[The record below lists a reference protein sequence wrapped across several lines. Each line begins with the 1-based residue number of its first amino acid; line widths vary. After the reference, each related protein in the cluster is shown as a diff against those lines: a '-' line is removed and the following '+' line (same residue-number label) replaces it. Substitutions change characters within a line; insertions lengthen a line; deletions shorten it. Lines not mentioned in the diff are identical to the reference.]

1 MNDSIFQLNEIS
13 CESKLIYDIVSILQL
28 GNKFVP
34 NYFCLKKQF
43 FNFLLK
49 DLDENIIKFDTFLNI
64 SKNNLNKDPVD
75 IAECETLNNI
85 NNLDSAGK
93 ILFDDKNINKIL
105 NDVNKK
111 YKKII
116 KKNEE
121 QILNKKF
128 INNESLSLRENIQK
142 ELINNYDEINIQQ
155 NLNHS
160 QLRALLFFK
169 KTRPFKVIDCDKNV
183 GCAIISNDFYN
194 ESVYNYLNSDPTYEV
209 ISSNPLKKTV
219 TNINQNLKLLLS
231 NSHISERMNKVLK
244 LKEEDCKL
252 GSFRLLA
259 KLHKPSF
266 SWRAIINCKN
276 HPTSKI
282 SILFD
287 FLIKP
292 IIIKTESYI
301 KDSQN
306 LIQLC
311 ENIKF
316 ERKPFI
322 YSFDVSNL
330 YTNIKPNIA
339 IPMLTEFI
347 SSYLDTQHL
356 SPYGFK
362 TLLSVFF
369 ENNYFMF
376 KNTYYLQ
383 KTGCPMGCICGP
395 TIANLFLYIL
405 ERKWLYIHKPIV
417 YYRFIDD
424 IFMVLKNVINFEEFE
439 STFIDLKLSMITG
452 DVVNFLDMNISY
464 NQIINKLKYSL
475 YTKET
480 NTFSYLLPI
489 SNHPSHIFINI
500 PKSLFIRIR
509 RICSDYYDFTDAA
522 KKLGEQLFLRGY
534 NPENIRKTF
543 NLISNINRNNLIQY
557 KPKNKFLD
565 FSKNI
570 PFFTKFECSLSNF
583 NKIIYSS
590 YNKTSF
596 LNSVLNNFNLNIIN
610 TININLNKLFVHNFK
625 IPSISKCKTI
635 KCNSCFCC
643 KFIYENS
650 FITLKDSKISIQLLS
665 NSNCDS
671 SHVVYIILCE
681 KCKIFY
687 IGETRKSLSKRMS
700 QHLNQIKK
708 YVPFKKYHDKEVAKH
723 FNLKGHKL
731 DDFKC
736 CVYKDNLTDNN
747 KRKSIEKDL
756 INFLNLNYKSCINIH
771 TSTNNLNAL
780 CFN

>member
-1 MNDSIFQLNEIS
+1 
-13 CESKLIYDIVSILQL
+13 
-28 GNKFVP
+28 
-34 NYFCLKKQF
+34 
-43 FNFLLK
+43 
-49 DLDENIIKFDTFLNI
+49 
-64 SKNNLNKDPVD
+64 
-75 IAECETLNNI
+75 
-85 NNLDSAGK
+85 
-93 ILFDDKNINKIL
+93 
-105 NDVNKK
+105 
-111 YKKII
+111 
-116 KKNEE
+116 
-121 QILNKKF
+121 
-128 INNESLSLRENIQK
+128 
-142 ELINNYDEINIQQ
+142 
-155 NLNHS
+155 
-160 QLRALLFFK
+160 
-169 KTRPFKVIDCDKNV
+169 
-183 GCAIISNDFYN
+183 
-194 ESVYNYLNSDPTYEV
+194 
-209 ISSNPLKKTV
+209 
-219 TNINQNLKLLLS
+219 
-231 NSHISERMNKVLK
+231 MNKVLK
-244 LKEEDCKL
+244 LREEECKL

-282 SILFD
+282 SMVFD

-306 LIQLC
+306 LIQFC
-311 ENIKF
+311 ENIIF

-330 YTNIKPNIA
+330 YTNIKPNQA

-356 SPYGFK
+356 SAYGFK

-383 KTGCPMGCICGP
+383 NTGCPMGCICGP

-405 ERKWLYIHKPIV
+405 ERKWLYIHKPII

-424 IFMVLKNVINFEEFE
+424 IFIVHKNEINFEEFE
-439 STFIDLKLSMITG
+439 ATFIDLKLSMITG

-464 NQIINKLKYSL
+464 NQITNKLKYSL

-489 SNHPSHIFINI
+489 SNHPSHIFVNI

-522 KKLGEQLFLRGY
+522 KKLGEHLFLRDY
-534 NPENIRKTF
+534 NPESIRKTF
-543 NLISNINRNNLIQY
+543 NTISNINRNSLIQY
-557 KPKNKFLD
+557 KQKNKFLD

-590 YNKTSF
+590 YFKTSF
-596 LNSVLNNFNLNIIN
+596 LNSVLNNFKLNIVN
-610 TININLNKLFVHNFK
+610 TININLNKLFVHNFN
-625 IPSISKCKTI
+625 IPSISIFKTI
-635 KCNSCFCC
+635 KCNKCFCC

-650 FITLKDSKISIQLLS
+650 FITLKDSNISIQLLS
-665 NSNCDS
+665 NSNCNS
-671 SHVVYIILCE
+671 SNVVYIILCI

-687 IGETRKSLSKRMS
+687 IGETGKSLSKRMS

-708 YVPFKKYHDKEVAKH
+708 FVPFKKYHDKEVAKH
-723 FNLKGHKL
+723 FNLNGHKL

-736 CVYKDNLTDNN
+736 CVYKDNLIDNKN
-747 KRKSIEKDL
+747 RKSVEKDL
-756 INFLNLNYKSCINIH
+756 IKFLNLNYKRCINIH
-771 TSTNNLNAL
+771 TSTSNLNAL
-780 CFN
+780 CFKF